1 MTYYFRLAFGVFSL
15 KRGNMRWFNVRRIV
29 ICMLLMPVFLSLLL
43 INNFFLLLDFLIF
56 PRFFKHVIVRPVF
69 IIAAPRSGTTFLFHS
84 LANNSDH
91 FTAVRLWE
99 IAFAPSIIQ
108 KYLVI
113 GTFNIDRLVG
123 APVKRLLLKMETL
136 FVGKLKKIHLIGL
149 QMPEED
155 EALLL
160 WSLSTLYLSFF
171 YPDSTIFND
180 YYHFDQVM
188 PKRRKERIMRRYRR
202 LIVRHNWV
210 FNRHNEKRFVSKN
223 PLMMNKIGALSLVF
237 PDAQILN
244 INRNPKETLP
254 STIQLNHTLF
264 GFFTSIRQP
273 EHIQLET
280 KNLLIEWY
288 ASAEKNLQKHYA
300 HQHLKINFYDLVKR
314 RLHTWQGIERFLN
327 VAIGTLKMDER
338 KEKTGHK
345 SQHTYTLLSDQETAS
360 ILEKLP
366 FLVEFCTPSPQQ
378 FP

>member
-1 MTYYFRLAFGVFSL
+1 
-15 KRGNMRWFNVRRIV
+15 
-29 ICMLLMPVFLSLLL
+29 
-43 INNFFLLLDFLIF
+43 LIF
-56 PRFFKHVIVRPVF
+56 PWFFAHRIVRPIF

-123 APVKRLLLKMETL
+123 APLKRLLLKMETL

-171 YPDSTIFND
+171 YPDSIIFND
-180 YYHFDQVM
+180 FYHFDQAI
-188 PKRRKERIMRRYRR
+188 PQRRKERIMRRYRR

-210 FNRHNEKRFVSKN
+210 FNRNNEKRFVSKN

-273 EHIQLET
+273 ERIQLET
-280 KNLLIEWY
+280 KELLLEWY
-288 ASAEKNLQKHYA
+288 GAAEKNLQKHYA
-300 HQHLKINFYDLVKR
+300 HQHLKINFYDLVQR
-314 RLHTWQGIERFLN
+314 HLPTWQGIEEFLDL
-327 VAIGTLKMDER
+327 AIGTLKMDER

-345 SQHTYTLLSDQETAS
+345 SQHSYTLLSDQETAS

-366 FLVEFCTPSPQQ
+366 FLVDFCTPSSTQLP
-378 FP
+378 